1 LVGVDEVG
9 IEMRKWN
16 ESGRE
21 RRPATL
27 TADGPG
33 ANLRER
39 KNQTLALR
47 VDHEIARGFVAWVA
61 IDCPCMA
68 VYRSLGPHGHHLACP
83 DCDRSVLFA
92 GFLPAPFRAL
102 ALAPSCGELLPLL
115 SPPQSSGNRISI
127 RYKAGRAVWQS
138 YLLLYEFKLLGFQEL
153 LRDALGVFLSAET

>member
-16 ESGRE
+16 ESGKE
-21 RRPATL
+21 RRSATL
-27 TADGPG
+27 KGDGPG
-33 ANLRER
+33 ANLGER
-39 KNQTLALR
+39 KNQTLVLR

-68 VYRSLGPHGHHLACP
+68 VYQSLGLHDHHLACL

-92 GFLPAPFRAL
+92 GFLPAPFRVL

-115 SPPQSSGNRISI
+115 SPPRSSGNGISI
-127 RYKAGRAVWQS
+127 RCKAGH
-138 YLLLYEFKLLGFQEL
+138 
-153 LRDALGVFLSAET
+153 TI